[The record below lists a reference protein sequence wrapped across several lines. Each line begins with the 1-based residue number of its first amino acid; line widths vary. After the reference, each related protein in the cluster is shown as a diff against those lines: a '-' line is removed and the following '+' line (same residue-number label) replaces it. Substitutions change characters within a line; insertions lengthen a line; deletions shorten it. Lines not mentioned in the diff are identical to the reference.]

1 MKLDELGQLPPGSHG
16 PYFHAH
22 CTPPAQIQMVVV
34 APVQTQSP
42 GLPTSAPGLGAP
54 YHQPYEPPG
63 RYVAALQAYHSVL
76 TDGAPV
82 PSGPTQT
89 TSNGPGPP
97 SSSLPASPT
106 SPAAQANTP
115 PPNAW
120 IDAPVPSLGRVPA
133 AADAVTPPLGRT
145 RSGPAN
151 GDKGL
156 CGGCREP
163 VMPHQ
168 QRKKLD
174 GVCVLGLTGRQPCS
188 TLCVGP
194 CRLSSATLRSTYFVN
209 VV

>member
-1 MKLDELGQLPPGSHG
+1 MKLDELGQLSPGPDG
-16 PYFHAH
+16 PYYHAH
-22 CTPPAQIQMVVV
+22 CTPPTQIQMVVV
-34 APVQTQSP
+34 APVQTPSP
-42 GLPTSAPGLGAP
+42 GLPTSAAGLGAP

-76 TDGAPV
+76 TDGAP
-82 PSGPTQT
+82 TRT

-97 SSSLPASPT
+97 SSSLPVSPT
-106 SPAAQANTP
+106 SQAAKANTP

-120 IDAPVPSLGRVPA
+120 TDAPVSYLGRVPT

-145 RSGPAN
+145 LSGPAN

-156 CGGCREP
+156 CGGCRGP

-168 QRKKLD
+168 KRKKLD

-188 TLCVGP
+188 MLCVWSMP
-194 CRLSSATLRSTYFVN
+194 SK
-209 VV
+209 